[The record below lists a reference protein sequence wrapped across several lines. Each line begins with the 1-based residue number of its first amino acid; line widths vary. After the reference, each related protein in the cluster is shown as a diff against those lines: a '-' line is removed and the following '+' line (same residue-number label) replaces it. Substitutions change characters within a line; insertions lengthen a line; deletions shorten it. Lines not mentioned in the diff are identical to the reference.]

1 MLKLGGRRNA
11 GAKVNGS
18 GGHERHRPGES
29 FGAVTI
35 RGMDGPV
42 DLNPIRRLVAPTD
55 A

>member
-18 GGHERHRPGES
+18 GDMSATGPGES